1 MEGSYNMWVMK
12 ITEEENVA
20 REEMRRDFPGS
31 PVVKNLPFNAKGA
44 GLIPGQGTN
53 IPHTSRAKNQNI
65 KQEQYCNKFNK
76 DESLLIK

>member
-20 REEMRRDFPGS
+20 REEMRKDFPGS

-53 IPHTSRAKNQNI
+53 IPHTSRVKNQNI
-65 KQEQYCNKFNK
+65 KREQYCNKFNK